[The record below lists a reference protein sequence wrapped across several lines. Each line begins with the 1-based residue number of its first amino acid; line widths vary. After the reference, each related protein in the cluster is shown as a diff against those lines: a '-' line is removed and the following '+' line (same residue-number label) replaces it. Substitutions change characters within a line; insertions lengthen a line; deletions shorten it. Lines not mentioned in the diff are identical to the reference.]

1 MAKARVKL
9 NSAGVIDVFDQWAKG
24 DGMARGERVAAAM
37 NSSAP
42 VESGALSRSHEAHV
56 VKHSSGRSV
65 VQIGSDLDYAAAI
78 MVSTGYAA
86 RALDSA

>member
-1 MAKARVKL
+1 MAKVRVKL
-9 NSAGVIDVFDQWAKG
+9 NTAGVRDIFEQWAKS
-24 DGMARGERVAAAM
+24 DGLARGERVAAAM

-42 VESGALSRSHEAHV
+42 VESGALSRSHHAE
-56 VKHSSGRSV
+56 V
-65 VQIGSDLDYAAAI
+65 VQHPSRPVVQVGSDLDYAAAI